1 MYVSE
6 GGGKMKILDLI
17 LRLRKGKEGESKV
30 KVENRAVSSLYEKP
44 RRVIELLFGPELV
57 DSIIDELIK
66 SGKDRYSYLT
76 MEKGVKEERLLEV
89 YSQVYGN
96 QYVLSLEGDD
106 YFVDRDR
113 CLVDRKT
120 GFKYHY
126 LPIDKD
132 VILVPRSVYMKKV
145 NESVRGEEAAGEG
158 DLWKVFVD
166 VVRKALASAVNDILI
181 EGQGSVYKVLYKMLG
196 GGKVGV
202 MTLTKEEGQR
212 LVQML
217 KNRASEYSEVMAN
230 VDDKPQSGRIEI
242 GELGVELRLEF
253 QPAVEGESVAV
264 RIFNIAGYFNKRL
277 EELGYEAD
285 FIEKV
290 RKLAIR
296 KNGLILVSGS
306 TGQGKSTLIKAM
318 LLEADPEKRRIIL
331 LEDPVEMKVKGTIQM
346 PIGKFSFADGVRSC
360 MRAVPDIIVV
370 GETRDGETAKNTI
383 DAAMSGHLTYT
394 TIHAN
399 DCVGAIER
407 FILKAIETG
416 EMSAEDVRFNM
427 SSTLLIS
434 VNQVLVRLKNG
445 KLKPVVEY
453 IIPDHEDRILIREG
467 RFEELRKK
475 LKEKGMTINQQIEK
489 LYREGLITEEQ
500 YLSYSGVQ

>member
-1 MYVSE
+1 MRVI
-6 GGGKMKILDLI
+6 KFVF
-17 LRLRKGKEGESKV
+17 RKREGKEDELGYASV
-30 KVENRAVSSLYEKP
+30 GRADPQLYEPP
-44 RRVIELLFGPELV
+44 RRVIELLFGPEMA
-57 DSIIDELIK
+57 DSVIDEIIK

-76 MEKGVKEERLLEV
+76 MEKGVKEERLVQV

-96 QYVLSLEGDD
+96 QYVLSLEGND
-106 YFVDRDR
+106 YFVDRDGY
-113 CLVDRKT
+113 LVDRRT

-126 LPIDKD
+126 LPMDRD
-132 VILVPRSVYMKKV
+132 VILVPKSVYMRKV
-145 NESVRGEEAAGEG
+145 NESGFEERDFGEG
-158 DLWKVFVD
+158 DLWKMFVD
-166 VVRKALASAVNDILI
+166 TVRKALAGDVNDILV
-181 EGQGSVYKVLYKMLG
+181 EGQGSVYKVFYKLLG
-196 GGKVGV
+196 GGKVSV
-202 MTLTKEEGQR
+202 LTLTADEGKQ

-217 KNRASEYSEVMAN
+217 KNRSSEYSEVMAN
-230 VDDKPQSGRIEI
+230 VDDRPQSGRIEI
-242 GELGVELRLEF
+242 EEPKVELRLEF

-264 RIFNIAGYFNKRL
+264 RIFNISGYFNKRL
-277 EELGYEAD
+277 EELGYERN

-306 TGQGKSTLIKAM
+306 TGQGKSTLIKSM
-318 LLEADPEKRRIIL
+318 LLEANPEKRRIIL
-331 LEDPVEMKVKGTIQM
+331 LEDPVEMKVKGTVQM

-383 DAAMSGHLTYT
+383 DASMSGHLTYT

-434 VNQVLVRLKNG
+434 VNQVLVRLANG

-453 IIPDHEDRILIREG
+453 LIPDHEERILIREG
-467 RFEELRKK
+467 RFEELRER
-475 LKEKGMTINQQIEK
+475 LKEKGMTLNHQIEK
-489 LYREGLITEEQ
+489 LYRQGLITEEQ

>member
-1 MYVSE
+1 MSV
-6 GGGKMKILDLI
+6 GGRKMKVLDLI
-17 LRLRKGKEGESKV
+17 LKLRKGKEEEV
-30 KVENRAVSSLYEKP
+30 KAVPVVRTESSLYEKP
-44 RRVIELLFGPELV
+44 RRVLALLFGEDMV
-57 DSIIDELIK
+57 DSIMDELIK

-76 MEKGVKEERLLEV
+76 MERGVKEERLVQV
-89 YSQVYGN
+89 YSEVYGN
-96 QYVLSLEGDD
+96 HYVLSLEGED
-106 YFVDRDR
+106 YFVDRDGF
-113 CLVDRKT
+113 LVDRRT

-132 VILVPRSVYMKKV
+132 VVLVPRSVYMRKV
-145 NESVRGEEAAGEG
+145 SESRVEESAVGEG
-158 DLWKVFVD
+158 DLWKVFID
-166 VVRKALASAVNDILI
+166 TVRRALGSGVNDILV
-181 EGQGSVYKVLYKMLG
+181 EGQGSVYKVLYKMIG
-196 GGKVGV
+196 GGKVSV
-202 MTLTKEEGQR
+202 MTLTAKEGEQ

-242 GELGVELRLEF
+242 KELGVELRLEF

-277 EELGYEAD
+277 EELGYEKD

-306 TGQGKSTLIKAM
+306 TGQGKSTLIKSM

-331 LEDPVEMKVKGTIQM
+331 LEDPVEMKVKGTVQM

-407 FILKAIETG
+407 FILKALETG
-416 EMSAEDVRFNM
+416 EMSAEDVRFNI

-434 VNQVLVRLKNG
+434 VNQVLVRLKDG

-475 LKEKGMTINQQIEK
+475 LKEKGMTLNQQIEK

>member
-1 MYVSE
+1 MMKMLEFIFRRRKDKEEELGHVSV
-6 GGGKMKILDLI
+6 G
-17 LRLRKGKEGESKV
+17 
-30 KVENRAVSSLYEKP
+30 RADPQLYEKP
-44 RRVIELLFGPELV
+44 RRVIELLFGPELA
-57 DSIIDELIK
+57 DNIIDEIIK
-66 SGKDRYSYLT
+66 SGKDRYSYLVV
-76 MEKGVKEERLLEV
+76 ERGVKEERLVQV
-89 YSQVYGN
+89 YSEVYGN

-106 YFVDRDR
+106 YFVDRDWY
-113 CLVDRKT
+113 LVDRRT

-132 VILVPRSVYMKKV
+132 VILVPKSVYMRKV
-145 NESVRGEEAAGEG
+145 NESRAEAEVVGEG
-158 DLWKVFVD
+158 DLWKVFMD
-166 VVRKALASAVNDILI
+166 TVRRALVSEVNDILI
-181 EGQGSVYKVLYKMLG
+181 EGQGSVYKVFYKVLG

-202 MTLTKEEGQR
+202 MTLTAKEGER

-230 VDDKPQSGRIEI
+230 VGDKPQSGRIEI
-242 GELGVELRLEF
+242 GEIGVELRLEF

-264 RIFNIAGYFNKRL
+264 RIFNITGYFNKRL
-277 EELGYEAD
+277 EELGYERE

-306 TGQGKSTLIKAM
+306 TGQGKSTLIKSM
-318 LLEADPEKRRIIL
+318 LLEAHPERRRIIL
-331 LEDPVEMKVKGTIQM
+331 LEDPVEMKVKGTVQM

-407 FILKAIETG
+407 FILKAVETG

-434 VNQVLVRLKNG
+434 VNQVLVRLANG

-453 IIPDHEDRILIREG
+453 LIPDHEERILIREG
-467 RFEELRKK
+467 RFEELRER
-475 LKEKGMTINQQIEK
+475 LKEKGMTLNHQIEK
-489 LYREGLITEEQ
+489 LYREGLITEEK

>member
-1 MYVSE
+1 
-6 GGGKMKILDLI
+6 MKVLGLI
-17 LRLRKGKEGESKV
+17 LRMRQSKEEELSDMPVRRVESQ
-30 KVENRAVSSLYEKP
+30 LYEKP
-44 RRVIELLFGPELV
+44 RRVIELLFGQELA
-57 DSIIDELIK
+57 DSVIDEIIK

-76 MEKGVKEERLLEV
+76 MERGVKEERLVQV

-106 YFVDRDR
+106 YFVDREGY
-113 CLVDRKT
+113 LVDRRT

-126 LPIDKD
+126 LPMDKE
-132 VILVPRSVYMKKV
+132 VILVPRSVYMRKV
-145 NESVRGEEAAGEG
+145 NESGFEEGTAGGG
-158 DLWKVFVD
+158 DLWKVFMD
-166 VVRKALASAVNDILI
+166 IVRKALAGAVNDILV
-181 EGQGSVYKVLYKMLG
+181 EGQGSVYKVFYKLLG
-196 GGKVGV
+196 GGKVSV
-202 MTLTKEEGQR
+202 LTLTKEEGRQ

-217 KNRASEYSEVMAN
+217 KNRASESSEVMAN
-230 VDDKPQSGRIEI
+230 VEDKPQSGRIEI
-242 GELGVELRLEF
+242 GDEVELRLEF

-264 RIFNIAGYFNKRL
+264 RIFNISGYFNKRL
-277 EELGYEAD
+277 EELGYEKN

-290 RKLAIR
+290 RKLAVR

-306 TGQGKSTLIKAM
+306 TGQGKSTLIKSM
-318 LLEADPEKRRIIL
+318 LLEAVPEKRRIIL
-331 LEDPVEMKVKGTIQM
+331 LEDPVEMKVKGTVQM

-416 EMSAEDVRFNM
+416 EMSAEDVRFNI

-434 VNQVLVRLKNG
+434 VNQVLVRLKDG

-453 IIPDHEDRILIREG
+453 LIPDHEERILIREG
-467 RFEELRKK
+467 RFEELRER
-475 LKEKGMTINQQIEK
+475 LKERGMTLNHQIEK

>member
-1 MYVSE
+1 
-6 GGGKMKILDLI
+6 
-17 LRLRKGKEGESKV
+17 
-30 KVENRAVSSLYEKP
+30 
-44 RRVIELLFGPELV
+44 
-57 DSIIDELIK
+57 
-66 SGKDRYSYLT
+66 
-76 MEKGVKEERLLEV
+76 
-89 YSQVYGN
+89 
-96 QYVLSLEGDD
+96 
-106 YFVDRDR
+106 
-113 CLVDRKT
+113 
-120 GFKYHY
+120 
-126 LPIDKD
+126 
-132 VILVPRSVYMKKV
+132 
-145 NESVRGEEAAGEG
+145 
-158 DLWKVFVD
+158 
-166 VVRKALASAVNDILI
+166 
-181 EGQGSVYKVLYKMLG
+181 
-196 GGKVGV
+196 
-202 MTLTKEEGQR
+202 
-212 LVQML
+212 
-217 KNRASEYSEVMAN
+217 
-230 VDDKPQSGRIEI
+230 
-242 GELGVELRLEF
+242 
-253 QPAVEGESVAV
+253 VEGESVAV
-264 RIFNIAGYFNKRL
+264 RIFNISGYFNKRL
-277 EELGYEAD
+277 EELGYEKD

-306 TGQGKSTLIKAM
+306 TGQGKSTLIKSM
-318 LLEADPEKRRIIL
+318 LLEAAPEKRRIIL

-453 IIPDHEDRILIREG
+453 LIPDHEERILIREG
-467 RFEELRKK
+467 RFEELRER
-475 LKEKGMTINQQIEK
+475 LKEKGMTLNQQIEK

>member
-1 MYVSE
+1 
-6 GGGKMKILDLI
+6 MKVLDLV
-17 LRLRKGKEGESKV
+17 LRLRKDKEDKQA
-30 KVENRAVSSLYEKP
+30 AVPALKLNPSLYEKP
-44 RRVIELLFGPELV
+44 RRVIELLFGPEMA
-57 DSIIDELIK
+57 DSIIDEIIK

-76 MEKGVKEERLLEV
+76 MEKGVKEERLVQV
-89 YSQVYGN
+89 YSQVYGI
-96 QYVLSLEGDD
+96 QYVLSLEGND
-106 YFVDRDR
+106 YFVDREGY
-113 CLVDRKT
+113 LVDRRT

-126 LPIDKD
+126 LPMDRD
-132 VILVPRSVYMKKV
+132 VILVPKSVYMRKV
-145 NESVRGEEAAGEG
+145 NEIGFEERDFGEG
-158 DLWKVFVD
+158 DLWKMFMD
-166 VVRKALASAVNDILI
+166 VVRKALAGAVNDILI
-181 EGQGSVYKVLYKMLG
+181 EGQGSVYKVFYKLLG
-196 GGKVGV
+196 GGKVSV
-202 MTLTKEEGQR
+202 FTLTAQEGQQ

-217 KNRASEYSEVMAN
+217 KNRSSEYSEVMAN
-230 VDDKPQSGRIEI
+230 VDDRPQSGRIEI

-264 RIFNIAGYFNKRL
+264 RIFNISGYFNKRL
-277 EELGYEAD
+277 EELGYEKD

-306 TGQGKSTLIKAM
+306 TGQGKSTLIKSM

-434 VNQVLVRLKNG
+434 VNQVLVRLVDG

-453 IIPDHEDRILIREG
+453 LIPDHEERILIREG
-467 RFEELRKK
+467 RFEELRER
-475 LKEKGMTINQQIEK
+475 LKEKGMTLNQQIEK

>member
-1 MYVSE
+1 
-6 GGGKMKILDLI
+6 MKVLDLV
-17 LRLRKGKEGESKV
+17 LRLRKDKEDKQA
-30 KVENRAVSSLYEKP
+30 AVPALKLNPSLYEKP
-44 RRVIELLFGPELV
+44 RRVIELLFGPEMA
-57 DSIIDELIK
+57 DSIIDEIIK

-76 MEKGVKEERLLEV
+76 MEKGVKEERLVQV

-96 QYVLSLEGDD
+96 QYVLSLEGND
-106 YFVDRDR
+106 YFVDREGY
-113 CLVDRKT
+113 LVDRRT

-126 LPIDKD
+126 LPMDRD
-132 VILVPRSVYMKKV
+132 VILVPKSVYMRKV
-145 NESVRGEEAAGEG
+145 NEIGFEERDFGEG
-158 DLWKVFVD
+158 DLWKMFMD
-166 VVRKALASAVNDILI
+166 VVRKALAGEVNDILI
-181 EGQGSVYKVLYKMLG
+181 EGQGSVYKVYYKMLG
-196 GGKVGV
+196 GGKVSV
-202 MTLTKEEGQR
+202 LTLTADEGKQ

-230 VDDKPQSGRIEI
+230 VDDRPQSGRIEI
-242 GELGVELRLEF
+242 EEPRVELRLEF

-277 EELGYEAD
+277 EELGYEKD

-296 KNGLILVSGS
+296 KNGLIIVSGS
-306 TGQGKSTLIKAM
+306 TGQGKSTLIKSM
-318 LLEADPEKRRIIL
+318 LLEAAPEKRRIIL

-434 VNQVLVRLKNG
+434 VNQVLVRLVDG

-453 IIPDHEDRILIREG
+453 LIPDHEERILIREG
-467 RFEELRKK
+467 RFEELRER
-475 LKEKGMTINQQIEK
+475 LKEKGMTLNQQIEK

>member
-1 MYVSE
+1 
-6 GGGKMKILDLI
+6 MKVLDFI
-17 LRLRKGKEGESKV
+17 ARLRKGKEDEPKV
-30 KVENRAVSSLYEKP
+30 VPFAKLDAPLYEKP
-44 RRVIELLFGPELV
+44 RRVIELLFGPELA
-57 DSIIDELIK
+57 DSVLDEIIK

-76 MEKGVKEERLLEV
+76 MEKGVKEERLVQV
-89 YSQVYGN
+89 YSEVYGN
-96 QYVLSLEGDD
+96 QYVLSLEGND
-106 YFVDRDR
+106 YFVDKDG
-113 CLVDRKT
+113 CLVDRRT

-126 LPIDKD
+126 LPMDKD
-132 VILVPRSVYMKKV
+132 VILVPRSVYMRKV
-145 NESVRGEEAAGEG
+145 NESEFEGEAFGEG
-158 DLWKVFVD
+158 DLWKVFMD
-166 VVRKALASAVNDILI
+166 IVRKALVSEVNDILV
-181 EGQGSVYKVLYKMLG
+181 EGQGSIYKVSYKMLG
-196 GGKVGV
+196 GGKVSV
-202 MTLTKEEGQR
+202 LTLTEKEGKQ

-230 VDDKPQSGRIEI
+230 VDDRPQSGRIEVE
-242 GELGVELRLEF
+242 ELKVELRLEF

-277 EELGYEAD
+277 EELGYEKD

-296 KNGLILVSGS
+296 KNGLVLVSGS

-331 LEDPVEMKVKGTIQM
+331 LEDPVEMKVKGTVQM

-399 DCVGAIER
+399 DCIGAIER

-434 VNQVLVRLKNG
+434 VNQVLVRLVNG

-453 IIPDHEDRILIREG
+453 LIPDHEDRILIREG
-467 RFEELRKK
+467 RFEELREK
-475 LKEKGMTINQQIEK
+475 LKERGMTLNQQIEK

>member
-1 MYVSE
+1 MYASN
-6 GGGKMKILDLI
+6 GGKRMKVLGLI
-17 LRLRKGKEGESKV
+17 LRMRQSKEEELSDMPVRRVESQ
-30 KVENRAVSSLYEKP
+30 LYEKP
-44 RRVIELLFGPELV
+44 RRVIELLFGQELA
-57 DSIIDELIK
+57 DSVIDEIIK

-76 MEKGVKEERLLEV
+76 MERGVKEERLVQV

-106 YFVDRDR
+106 YFVDREGY
-113 CLVDRKT
+113 LVDRRT

-126 LPIDKD
+126 LPMDKE
-132 VILVPRSVYMKKV
+132 VILVPRSVYMRKV
-145 NESVRGEEAAGEG
+145 NESGFEEGTAGGG
-158 DLWKVFVD
+158 DLWKVFMD
-166 VVRKALASAVNDILI
+166 IVRKALAGAVNDILV
-181 EGQGSVYKVLYKMLG
+181 EGQGSVYKVFYKLLG
-196 GGKVGV
+196 GGKVSV
-202 MTLTKEEGQR
+202 LTLTKEEGRQ

-217 KNRASEYSEVMAN
+217 KNRASESSEVMAN
-230 VDDKPQSGRIEI
+230 VEDKPQSGRIEI
-242 GELGVELRLEF
+242 GDEVELRLEF

-264 RIFNIAGYFNKRL
+264 RIFNISGYFNKRL
-277 EELGYEAD
+277 EELGYEKN

-290 RKLAIR
+290 RKLAVR

-306 TGQGKSTLIKAM
+306 TGQGKSTLIKSM
-318 LLEADPEKRRIIL
+318 LLEAVPEKRRIIL
-331 LEDPVEMKVKGTIQM
+331 LEDPVEMKVKGTVQM

-416 EMSAEDVRFNM
+416 EMSAEDVRFNI

-434 VNQVLVRLKNG
+434 VNQVLVRLKDG

-453 IIPDHEDRILIREG
+453 LIPDHEERILIREG
-467 RFEELRKK
+467 RFEELRER
-475 LKEKGMTINQQIEK
+475 LKERGMTLNHQIEK

>member
-1 MYVSE
+1 
-6 GGGKMKILDLI
+6 MKVFKFVF
-17 LRLRKGKEGESKV
+17 RKREGEDS
-30 KVENRAVSSLYEKP
+30 ELGRVSVGRFNPKLYEKP
-44 RRVIELLFGPELV
+44 RRVIELLFGSEMA
-57 DSIIDELIK
+57 DSVIDEIIK

-76 MEKGVKEERLLEV
+76 MEKGVKEEKLLQV

-96 QYVLSLEGDD
+96 QYVLSLEGND
-106 YFVDRDR
+106 YFVDRDGY
-113 CLVDRKT
+113 LVDRGT

-126 LPIDKD
+126 LPMDKD
-132 VILVPRSVYMKKV
+132 VILVPKSVYMRKV
-145 NESVRGEEAAGEG
+145 NESGFEERDFGEG

-166 VVRKALASAVNDILI
+166 TVRRALAGEVNDILI
-181 EGQGSVYKVLYKMLG
+181 EGQGSVYKVFYKLLG
-196 GGKVGV
+196 GGKVSV
-202 MTLTKEEGQR
+202 LTLTAKEGQQ

-217 KNRASEYSEVMAN
+217 KNRSSEYSEVMAN
-230 VDDKPQSGRIEI
+230 VEDKPQSGRIEI
-242 GELGVELRLEF
+242 GDEVELRLEF

-264 RIFNIAGYFNKRL
+264 RIFNISGYFNKRL
-277 EELGYEAD
+277 EELGYERE
-285 FIEKV
+285 FIERV

-306 TGQGKSTLIKAM
+306 TGQGKSTLIKSM
-318 LLEADPEKRRIIL
+318 LLEAHPERRRIIL
-331 LEDPVEMKVKGTIQM
+331 LEDPVEMKVKGTVQM

-383 DAAMSGHLTYT
+383 DASMSGHLTYT

-407 FILKAIETG
+407 FILKAVETG

-434 VNQVLVRLKNG
+434 VNQVLVRLANG

-453 IIPDHEDRILIREG
+453 LIPDHEERILIREG
-467 RFEELRKK
+467 RFEELRER
-475 LKEKGMTINQQIEK
+475 LKERGMTLNHQIEK
-489 LYREGLITEEQ
+489 LYRQGLITEEQ

>member
-1 MYVSE
+1 
-6 GGGKMKILDLI
+6 MKVLDLI
-17 LRLRKGKEGESKV
+17 LRLRKDKEDKQA
-30 KVENRAVSSLYEKP
+30 AVPALKLEPSLYEKP
-44 RRVIELLFGPELV
+44 RRVIELLFGPEMAN
-57 DSIIDELIK
+57 SIIDEIIK

-76 MEKGVKEERLLEV
+76 MERGVKEERLVQV

-96 QYVLSLEGDD
+96 QYVLSLEGND
-106 YFVDRDR
+106 YFVDRDGY
-113 CLVDRKT
+113 LVDRRT

-126 LPIDKD
+126 LPIDRD
-132 VILVPRSVYMKKV
+132 VILVPKSVYMRKV
-145 NESVRGEEAAGEG
+145 NEIGFEERDFGEG
-158 DLWKVFVD
+158 DLWKMFMD
-166 VVRKALASAVNDILI
+166 TVRKALAGAVNDILI
-181 EGQGSVYKVLYKMLG
+181 EGQGSVCKVFYKLLG
-196 GGKVGV
+196 GGKVSV
-202 MTLTKEEGQR
+202 LTLTAKEGQQ

-230 VDDKPQSGRIEI
+230 VDDRPQSGRIEI

-264 RIFNIAGYFNKRL
+264 RIFNISGYFSKRL
-277 EELGYEAD
+277 EELGYERD

-306 TGQGKSTLIKAM
+306 AGQGKSTLIKSM

-434 VNQVLVRLKNG
+434 VNQVLVRLVDG

-453 IIPDHEDRILIREG
+453 LIPDHEERILIREG
-467 RFEELRKK
+467 RFEELRER
-475 LKEKGMTINQQIEK
+475 LKERGMTLNRQIEK

-500 YLSYSGVQ
+500 YLSYSGV

>member
-1 MYVSE
+1 M
-6 GGGKMKILDLI
+6 
-17 LRLRKGKEGESKV
+17 
-30 KVENRAVSSLYEKP
+30 
-44 RRVIELLFGPELV
+44 
-57 DSIIDELIK
+57 
-66 SGKDRYSYLT
+66 
-76 MEKGVKEERLLEV
+76 
-89 YSQVYGN
+89 
-96 QYVLSLEGDD
+96 
-106 YFVDRDR
+106 
-113 CLVDRKT
+113 
-120 GFKYHY
+120 
-126 LPIDKD
+126 DKD
-132 VILVPRSVYMKKV
+132 VILVPRSVYMRKV
-145 NESVRGEEAAGEG
+145 NESGVEESSFGEG

-166 VVRKALASAVNDILI
+166 VVRKALASEVNDVLI
-181 EGQGSVYKVLYKMLG
+181 EGQGSVYKIFYKLLG
-196 GGKVGV
+196 GGKASI
-202 MTLTKEEGQR
+202 MTLTAKEGER

-230 VDDKPQSGRIEI
+230 VEDRPQSGRIEI
-242 GELGVELRLEF
+242 GDEMELRLEF

-264 RIFNIAGYFNKRL
+264 RVFNIAGYFNKRL
-277 EELGYEAD
+277 EELGYEKD

-290 RKLAIR
+290 RRLAIR

-318 LLEADPEKRRIIL
+318 LLEANPEKRRIIL
-331 LEDPVEMKVKGTIQM
+331 LEDPVEMKVKGTVQM

-370 GETRDGETAKNTI
+370 GEARDGETAKNTI
-383 DAAMSGHLTYT
+383 DASMSGHLTYT

-453 IIPDHEDRILIREG
+453 LIPDHEERILIREG
-467 RFEELRKK
+467 RFEELRER
-475 LKEKGMTINQQIEK
+475 LKERGMTINQQIEK
-489 LYREGLITEEQ
+489 LYKEGLITEEQ
-500 YLSYSGVQ
+500 YISYSGVQ

>member
-1 MYVSE
+1 
-6 GGGKMKILDLI
+6 MKVLDLV
-17 LRLRKGKEGESKV
+17 LRLRKDKEDKQA
-30 KVENRAVSSLYEKP
+30 AVPELKLNPSLYEKP
-44 RRVIELLFGPELV
+44 RRVIELLFGPEMA
-57 DSIIDELIK
+57 DSIIDEIIK

-76 MEKGVKEERLLEV
+76 MEKGVKEERLVQV

-96 QYVLSLEGDD
+96 QYVLSLEGND
-106 YFVDRDR
+106 YFVDREGY
-113 CLVDRKT
+113 LVDRRT

-126 LPIDKD
+126 LPMDRD
-132 VILVPRSVYMKKV
+132 VILVPKSVYMRKV
-145 NESVRGEEAAGEG
+145 NEIGFEERDFGEG
-158 DLWKVFVD
+158 DLWKMFMD
-166 VVRKALASAVNDILI
+166 VVRKALAGEVNDILI
-181 EGQGSVYKVLYKMLG
+181 EGQGSVYKVYYKMLG
-196 GGKVGV
+196 GGKVSV
-202 MTLTKEEGQR
+202 LTLTAQEGQQ

-230 VDDKPQSGRIEI
+230 VDDRPQSGRIEI
-242 GELGVELRLEF
+242 EEPRVELRLEF

-264 RIFNIAGYFNKRL
+264 RIFNISGYFNKRL
-277 EELGYEAD
+277 EELGYEKD

-306 TGQGKSTLIKAM
+306 TGQGKSTLIKSM

-331 LEDPVEMKVKGTIQM
+331 LEDPVEMKVKGTVQM

-434 VNQVLVRLKNG
+434 VNQVLVRLVDG

-453 IIPDHEDRILIREG
+453 LIPDHEERILIREG
-467 RFEELRKK
+467 RFEELRER
-475 LKEKGMTINQQIEK
+475 LKEKGMTLNQQIEK

>member
-1 MYVSE
+1 
-6 GGGKMKILDLI
+6 MKVWDLI
-17 LRLRKGKEGESKV
+17 ARLRKGKEEEV
-30 KVENRAVSSLYEKP
+30 KAVPVVKMDMSLYEKP
-44 RRVIELLFGPELV
+44 RRVIEILFGPEMA
-57 DSIIDELIK
+57 DSIIDEIIK

-76 MEKGVKEERLLEV
+76 MERGVKEERLVQV
-89 YSQVYGN
+89 YSEVYGN
-96 QYVLSLEGDD
+96 QYVLSLEGGD
-106 YFVDRDR
+106 YFVDVDGY
-113 CLVDRKT
+113 LVDRRT

-126 LPIDKD
+126 LPMDRD
-132 VILVPRSVYMKKV
+132 VILVPRSVYMRKA
-145 NESVRGEEAAGEG
+145 NESRVEEEASGEG
-158 DLWKVFVD
+158 DLWRVFMD
-166 VVRKALASAVNDILI
+166 IVRKALVSEVNDILV
-181 EGQGSVYKVLYKMLG
+181 EGQGSVYKVFYKMLG
-196 GGKVGV
+196 GGKRSVL
-202 MTLTKEEGQR
+202 TLTEKEGER

-230 VDDKPQSGRIEI
+230 VDDRPQSGRIEI
-242 GELGVELRLEF
+242 ENELELRLEF

-264 RIFNIAGYFNKRL
+264 RIFNIAGYFNRRL
-277 EELGYEAD
+277 EELGYEKD

-306 TGQGKSTLIKAM
+306 TGQGKSTLIKSM
-318 LLEADPEKRRIIL
+318 LLEAHPERRRIIL
-331 LEDPVEMKVKGTIQM
+331 LEDPVEMKVKGTVQM

-370 GETRDGETAKNTI
+370 GETRDGDTAKNTI
-383 DAAMSGHLTYT
+383 DASMSGHLTYT

-434 VNQVLVRLKNG
+434 VNQVLVRLTSG

-453 IIPDHEDRILIREG
+453 LIPDHEDRILIREG
-467 RFEELRKK
+467 RFEELREK
-475 LKEKGMTINQQIEK
+475 LKEKGMTLNQQIEK
-489 LYREGLITEEQ
+489 LYKEGLITEEQ

>member
-1 MYVSE
+1 
-6 GGGKMKILDLI
+6 MKVLDLI
-17 LRLRKGKEGESKV
+17 LRLRKDKEDKQA
-30 KVENRAVSSLYEKP
+30 AVPALKLNPSLYEKQ
-44 RRVIELLFGPELV
+44 RRVIELLFGPEMA
-57 DSIIDELIK
+57 DSIIDEIIK

-76 MEKGVKEERLLEV
+76 MEKGVKEERLVQV

-96 QYVLSLEGDD
+96 QYVLSLEGND
-106 YFVDRDR
+106 YFVDREGY
-113 CLVDRKT
+113 LVDRRT

-126 LPIDKD
+126 LPMDRD
-132 VILVPRSVYMKKV
+132 VILVPKSVYMRKV
-145 NESVRGEEAAGEG
+145 NEIGFEERDFGEG
-158 DLWKVFVD
+158 DLWKMFMD
-166 VVRKALASAVNDILI
+166 VVRKALAGAVNDILI
-181 EGQGSVYKVLYKMLG
+181 EGQGSVYKVFYKLLG
-196 GGKVGV
+196 GGKVSV
-202 MTLTKEEGQR
+202 LTLTAQEGQQ

-217 KNRASEYSEVMAN
+217 KNRSSEYSEVMAN
-230 VDDKPQSGRIEI
+230 VDDRPQSGRIEI

-264 RIFNIAGYFNKRL
+264 RIFNISGYFNKRL
-277 EELGYEAD
+277 EELGYEKD

-306 TGQGKSTLIKAM
+306 TGQGKSTLIKSM
-318 LLEADPEKRRIIL
+318 LLEAAPEKRRIIL

-434 VNQVLVRLKNG
+434 VNQVLVRLVDG

-453 IIPDHEDRILIREG
+453 LIPDHEERILIREG
-467 RFEELRKK
+467 RFEELRER
-475 LKEKGMTINQQIEK
+475 LKEKGMTLNQQIEK

>member
-1 MYVSE
+1 MRV
-6 GGGKMKILDLI
+6 LDLI
-17 LRLRKGKEGESKV
+17 LRWRKDKEDKQV
-30 KVENRAVSSLYEKP
+30 AVPAMRAKPSLYEKS
-44 RRVIELLFGPELV
+44 RRVIELLFGPEMA
-57 DSIIDELIK
+57 DSVIDEIIK

-76 MEKGVKEERLLEV
+76 MEKGVKEERLVQV

-96 QYVLSLEGDD
+96 QYVLSLEGND
-106 YFVDRDR
+106 YFVDRDGY
-113 CLVDRKT
+113 LVDRRT

-126 LPIDKD
+126 LPMDGD
-132 VILVPRSVYMKKV
+132 VILVPKSVYMRKV
-145 NESVRGEEAAGEG
+145 NEIGFEERDFGEG
-158 DLWKVFVD
+158 DLWKMFVD
-166 VVRKALASAVNDILI
+166 VVRKALVGEVNDILV
-181 EGQGSVYKVLYKMLG
+181 EGQGSVYKVYYKMLG
-196 GGKVGV
+196 GGKVSV
-202 MTLTKEEGQR
+202 LTLTADEGRQ

-217 KNRASEYSEVMAN
+217 KNRSSEYSEVMAN
-230 VDDKPQSGRIEI
+230 VDDRPQSGRIEI

-264 RIFNIAGYFNKRL
+264 RIFNISGYFNKRL
-277 EELGYEAD
+277 EELGYERD

-296 KNGLILVSGS
+296 KSGLILVSGS
-306 TGQGKSTLIKAM
+306 TGQGKSTLIKSM
-318 LLEADPEKRRIIL
+318 LLEANPEKRRIIL

-434 VNQVLVRLKNG
+434 VNQVLVRLVNG

-453 IIPDHEDRILIREG
+453 LIPDHEERILIREG
-467 RFEELRKK
+467 RFEELRER
-475 LKEKGMTINQQIEK
+475 LKEKGMTLNQQIEK

>member
-1 MYVSE
+1 
-6 GGGKMKILDLI
+6 MKVLDFV
-17 LRLRKGKEGESKV
+17 LRLRKSKEEQQAGVPVV
-30 KVENRAVSSLYEKP
+30 KMDSSLYEKS
-44 RRVIELLFGPELV
+44 RRVIELLFGPELA
-57 DSIIDELIK
+57 DSIIDEIIK

-76 MEKGVKEERLLEV
+76 MEKGVKEERLLQV
-89 YSQVYGN
+89 YSEVYGN
-96 QYVLSLEGDD
+96 QHVLSLEGDD
-106 YFVDRDR
+106 YFVDRDGY
-113 CLVDRKT
+113 LVDRRT

-126 LPIDKD
+126 LPMDRD
-132 VILVPRSVYMKKV
+132 VILVPRSVYMRKV
-145 NESVRGEEAAGEG
+145 HESGFEERNFGEG
-158 DLWKVFVD
+158 DLWKVFMD
-166 VVRKALASAVNDILI
+166 IVRKALVSEVNDILI
-181 EGQGSVYKVLYKMLG
+181 EGQGSIYKVFYKMLG
-196 GGKVGV
+196 GGKVSV
-202 MTLTKEEGQR
+202 LTLTEKEGEQ

-230 VDDKPQSGRIEI
+230 VDDRPQSGRIEVEN
-242 GELGVELRLEF
+242 ELELRLEF

-277 EELGYEAD
+277 EELGYEQG

-290 RKLAIR
+290 RQLAIR

-306 TGQGKSTLIKAM
+306 TGQGKSTLIKSM
-318 LLEADPEKRRIIL
+318 LLEASPEKRRIIL
-331 LEDPVEMKVKGTIQM
+331 LEDPVEMKVKGTVQM

-434 VNQVLVRLKNG
+434 VNQALVRLASG

-453 IIPDHEDRILIREG
+453 LIPDHEDRILIREG
-467 RFEELRKK
+467 RFEELREK
-475 LKEKGMTINQQIEK
+475 LKEREGTLNHQIEK

-500 YLSYSGVQ
+500 YLSYLGVQ

>member
-1 MYVSE
+1 
-6 GGGKMKILDLI
+6 MKVLDLI
-17 LRLRKGKEGESKV
+17 LRLRKDKEDKQA
-30 KVENRAVSSLYEKP
+30 AVPELKLNPSLYEKP
-44 RRVIELLFGPELV
+44 RRVIELLFGPEMA
-57 DSIIDELIK
+57 DSIIDEIIK

-76 MEKGVKEERLLEV
+76 MERGVKEERLVQV

-96 QYVLSLEGDD
+96 QYVLSLEGND
-106 YFVDRDR
+106 YFVDREGY
-113 CLVDRKT
+113 LVDRRT

-126 LPIDKD
+126 LPMDRD
-132 VILVPRSVYMKKV
+132 VILVPKSVYMRKV
-145 NESVRGEEAAGEG
+145 NEIGFEERDFGEG
-158 DLWKVFVD
+158 DLWKMFVD
-166 VVRKALASAVNDILI
+166 TVRKALAGDVNDILV
-181 EGQGSVYKVLYKMLG
+181 EGQGSVYKVFYKLLG
-196 GGKVGV
+196 GGKVSV
-202 MTLTKEEGQR
+202 LTLTADEGKQ

-217 KNRASEYSEVMAN
+217 KNRSSEYSEVMAN
-230 VDDKPQSGRIEI
+230 VDDRPQSGRIEI
-242 GELGVELRLEF
+242 EEPKVELRLEF

-264 RIFNIAGYFNKRL
+264 RIFNISGYFNKRL
-277 EELGYEAD
+277 EELGYERD

-306 TGQGKSTLIKAM
+306 TGQGKSTLIKSM
-318 LLEADPEKRRIIL
+318 LLEANPEKRRIIL
-331 LEDPVEMKVKGTIQM
+331 LEDPVEMKVKGTVQM

-434 VNQVLVRLKNG
+434 VNQVLVRLANG

-453 IIPDHEDRILIREG
+453 LIPDHEERILIREG
-467 RFEELRKK
+467 RFEELRER
-475 LKEKGMTINQQIEK
+475 LKEKGMTLNHQIEK
-489 LYREGLITEEQ
+489 LYRQGLITEEQ